1 MNTERAILKEYKSR
15 IEGMEKEIAAIRS
28 KQKEMESK
36 VGTAQA
42 ASKSL
47 GGELASK
54 VSFLS
59 LQSLFEIAHHLDVFT
74 GNS

>member
-15 IEGMEKEIAAIRS
+15 IEGREKEIAAIRS
-28 KQKEMESK
+28 KQKEMKSK
-36 VGTAQA
+36 VGIAQA

-54 VSFLS
+54 VSFLTAVT
-59 LQSLFEIAHHLDVFT
+59 I
-74 GNS
+74 